1 MTIDDE
7 TPDIDLIHAYSK
19 GDDKAFETLYHRYRR
34 QLYGFLRNLTGNP
47 SVADEIF
54 EETWVKVID
63 KLPLYRDNGKFSA
76 WLFRIGRNLFIDH
89 IRREK
94 QLSGALRIDDEE
106 VLELPG
112 SKQLEPDQDLSNH
125 DLSRILQQALQ
136 ALPDEQREVF
146 LLRQQ
151 DLSFKEIA
159 EIQNCPLN
167 TALGRMQYALKSLR
181 KIIQDIDDGGLLK

>member
-1 MTIDDE
+1 MTIDDD
-7 TPDIDLIHAYSK
+7 TPDIALIHAYAK

-63 KLPLYRDNGKFSA
+63 KLPSYRDDGKFSA
-76 WLFRIGRNLFIDH
+76 WLFRVGRNLFIDH

-94 QLSGALRIDDEE
+94 HFAGALRIDDEE

-112 SKQLEPDQDLSNH
+112 NGTLEPDQTVQNGDLAQVLHSAVQ
-125 DLSRILQQALQ
+125 S
-136 ALPDEQREVF
+136 LPEEQKEVF

-159 EIQNCPLN
+159 EIQNCPIN
-167 TALGRMQYALKSLR
+167 TALGRMQSALKSLR
-181 KIIQDIDDGGLLK
+181 KIIQDLDDGGLIK

>member
-1 MTIDDE
+1 MEDNKFIAAME
-7 TPDIDLIHAYSK
+7 SIVSW
-19 GDDKAFETLYHRYRR
+19 R

-63 KLPLYRDNGKFSA
+63 KLPSYRDDGKFSA
-76 WLFRIGRNLFIDH
+76 WLFRVGRNLFIDH

-94 QLSGALRIDDEE
+94 HFAGALRIDDEE
-106 VLELPG
+106 VLDLPG
-112 SKQLEPDQDLSNH
+112 KGTLEPDQTVQNGDLAQVLHSAVQ
-125 DLSRILQQALQ
+125 S
-136 ALPDEQREVF
+136 LPEEQKEVF

-159 EIQNCPLN
+159 EIQNCPIN

-181 KIIQDIDDGGLLK
+181 KIIQDIDDGGLIK

>member
-7 TPDIDLIHAYSK
+7 TPDIALIHAYSL
-19 GDDKAFETLYHRYRR
+19 GDDKAFEALYHRYRR
-34 QLYGFLRNLTGNP
+34 QLYGFLRNLSGNP

-63 KLPLYRDNGKFSA
+63 KLPSYRDNGKFSA

-94 QLSGALRIDDEE
+94 HLAGALRLDDEE
-106 VLELPG
+106 VQEIPG
-112 SKQLEPDQDLSNH
+112 RESLEPAESASNNDLAQV
-125 DLSRILQQALQ
+125 LTLAVR
-136 ALPDEQREVF
+136 ALPEDQREVF

-159 EIQNCPLN
+159 QIQNCPVN
-167 TALGRMQYALKSLR
+167 TALGRMQYALKNLR
-181 KIIQDIDDGGLLK
+181 KVIQDIDDGGLIQ